1 MKALLFN
8 TRVIYR
14 LVSTCGYN
22 RLFSNCFHLLLRVS
36 DWPRS
41 ECPSLHEEP
50 TKPLGGFSISWP
62 LGIFVPA
69 DLLTAFVSSLSQS
82 SSPSRHC
89 ICFIVF
95 HLRSDMKQS
104 LPPRVRAASTDRPSH
119 FSLFHLERL
128 FLTWGGLMGAYL
140 KHVFFFLQ
148 TFYFYF
154 FKEKTV
160 FPNIRR
166 IIQTLLGIVDS
177 DFYHL
182 KQSHSAD
189 VLAK

>member
-14 LVSTCGYN
+14 VVSTCRYN
-22 RLFSNCFHLLLRVS
+22 CLFSNCFHLLLRVS
-36 DWPRS
+36 DRPRS
-41 ECPSLHEEP
+41 ECPPLHEEP

-69 DLLTAFVSSLSQS
+69 DLLTTFVSSLSQS
-82 SSPSRHC
+82 SSPSRLC

-95 HLRSDMKQS
+95 HLMSDMKQS
-104 LPPRVRAASTDRPSH
+104 LPPRVRAASTDLPSH
-119 FSLFHLERL
+119 FSLFHPGGSHGCIFEARL
-128 FLTWGGLMGAYL
+128 YLSADFL
-140 KHVFFFLQ
+140 FS
-148 TFYFYF
+148 

-160 FPNIRR
+160 FPNIR

-177 DFYHL
+177 DFNHL